1 MVTIGAMHLM
11 HVKCISVID
20 TKLHNFL
27 FYTFCVGI
35 FTNME
40 SLPHY
45 SEIRSFLKY
54 VPTERILKISYFR
67 PEQDV
72 NGKVFNI
79 FEGYKISFA
88 ILKVGDVFD
97 SNSCHLRSINPSHDL
112 RDLWGS
118 WRSHHEDFRGIPE
131 PLDQRS

>member
-11 HVKCISVID
+11 HVKCISVIV

-45 SEIRSFLKY
+45 GEIQSFLKY

-72 NGKVFNI
+72 NGKVFNTKTARN
-79 FEGYKISFA
+79 F
-88 ILKVGDVFD
+88 ILMLIDIKFVQNRVRMQP
-97 SNSCHLRSINPSHDL
+97 SCLYL
-112 RDLWGS
+112 
-118 WRSHHEDFRGIPE
+118 
-131 PLDQRS
+131 